1 MITRA
6 VSRDD
11 PAYVRKQLERGTP
24 FRVVRR
30 AGEVV
35 ACASAD
41 LVHGAKTAELTD
53 VATAPSARGEGLAKA
68 CLAGLLDDLQALG
81 FPTAYTLSRVAE
93 PGINRAFA
101 RLGFV
106 WRGSMRSSCRIGDG
120 HRVWQ
125 LVERLG
131 GLEPNTCYAY
141 LLLTTHFGQ
150 TCVVAERETDDGTQL
165 LGFVMAYRPPPHL
178 DALFVWQVG
187 VTAEARGLGLGKR
200 LLRAALALPACA
212 DVRWLEATVG
222 TSNTAS
228 QRLFSSVARDLGVGC
243 AQAEGFI
250 GSDFGPLHHEDETL
264 FRIGPLS
271 AAGQSNPSNQAGT
284 PATEP
289 QEAS

>member
-1 MITRA
+1 VITRA

-120 HRVWQ
+120 LEDMHVWS
-125 LVERLG
+125 
-131 GLEPNTCYAY
+131 
-141 LLLTTHFGQ
+141 
-150 TCVVAERETDDGTQL
+150 
-165 LGFVMAYRPPPHL
+165 
-178 DALFVWQVG
+178 
-187 VTAEARGLGLGKR
+187 
-200 LLRAALALPACA
+200 RA
-212 DVRWLEATVG
+212 V
-222 TSNTAS
+222 
-228 QRLFSSVARDLGVGC
+228 
-243 AQAEGFI
+243 
-250 GSDFGPLHHEDETL
+250 
-264 FRIGPLS
+264 
-271 AAGQSNPSNQAGT
+271 
-284 PATEP
+284 
-289 QEAS
+289 

>member
-41 LVHGAKTAELTD
+41 LVRGAKTAELTD

-150 TCVVAERETDDGTQL
+150 TCVA
-165 LGFVMAYRPPPHL
+165 
-178 DALFVWQVG
+178 
-187 VTAEARGLGLGKR
+187 AEARGLGLGKR

-243 AQAEGFI
+243 AQAEGFV

-271 AAGQSNPSNQAGT
+271 AVGQSNPSNQAGT